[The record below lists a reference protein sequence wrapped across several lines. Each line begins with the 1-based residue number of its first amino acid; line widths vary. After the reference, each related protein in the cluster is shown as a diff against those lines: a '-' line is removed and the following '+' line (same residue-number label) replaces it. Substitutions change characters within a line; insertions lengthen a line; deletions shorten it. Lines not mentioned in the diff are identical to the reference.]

1 MLTLQFVQYSDIERM
16 TTSQKIKHLL
26 SIVQEGKIVLMQ
38 GRLKPEEET
47 SLIQETMSRIRKEFK
62 GIQLCTLYPE
72 ETNSHMLGKIR
83 KELAK
88 VLVGN
93 REGITIIG
101 PDSVIKEIRRDPSKI
116 QLFTASDSLSG
127 RKTTRKRSRK

>member
-1 MLTLQFVQYSDIERM
+1 MLTLQFVQYSDIEKM
-16 TTSQKIKHLL
+16 SPHQKIKHLL
-26 SIVQEGKIVLMQ
+26 GIVQEGKIVLMQ

-47 SLIQETMSRIRKEFK
+47 GLIQETMSRIRKEFK

-72 ETNSHMLGKIR
+72 EANNHLLGKVK

-88 VLVGN
+88 MLVGN

-101 PDSVIKEIRRDPSKI
+101 PDS
-116 QLFTASDSLSG
+116 
-127 RKTTRKRSRK
+127 

>member
-1 MLTLQFVQYSDIERM
+1 MLTLQFVQYSDIEKM
-16 TTSQKIKHLL
+16 TPSQKIKHLL

-47 SLIQETMSRIRKEFK
+47 GLIQETMSRIRKEFK

-72 ETNSHMLGKIR
+72 EANSHILGKVK

-88 VLVGN
+88 MLIGN

-116 QLFTASDSLSG
+116 QLFTTSDSITS
-127 RKTTRKRSRK
+127 RKTRKRSRK

>member
-1 MLTLQFVQYSDIERM
+1 MLTLQFVQYADIEKM
-16 TTSQKIKHLL
+16 SSSQKIKHLL
-26 SIVQEGKIVLMQ
+26 GIVQEGKIVLMQ

-72 ETNSHMLGKIR
+72 ETNTHLIGKMR

-88 VLVGN
+88 LLIGN

-116 QLFTASDSLSG
+116 QLFTTDSLKTSSKKTK
-127 RKTTRKRSRK
+127 RK